1 MPIRAFSSLLLDLKI
16 LSQPQIQGNYPV
28 REDLLKDS
36 SRVIT
41 DPNIL
46 INMVSRRAKQL
57 NHGHKPLIE
66 SLEKLEPEDIAM
78 REIIEGKIDY
88 QLFEEEE
95 ASL

>member
-1 MPIRAFSSLLLDLKI
+1 M
-16 LSQPQIQGNYPV
+16 

-95 ASL
+95 VPL

>member
-95 ASL
+95 TSL

>member
-1 MPIRAFSSLLLDLKI
+1 MK
-16 LSQPQIQGNYPV
+16 
-28 REDLLKDS
+28 EELLKDAC
-36 SRVIT
+36 RVIP

-57 NHGHKPLIE
+57 RQGHKPLIE

-88 QLFEEEE
+88 QLYEEEE
-95 ASL
+95 ST

>member
-1 MPIRAFSSLLLDLKI
+1 MK
-16 LSQPQIQGNYPV
+16 N
-28 REDLLKDS
+28 ELLKNA
-36 SRVIT
+36 SRIIP

-57 NHGHKPLIE
+57 KQGHKPLIE

-88 QLFEEEE
+88 QLFEEGDEVPNF
-95 ASL
+95 S

>member
-1 MPIRAFSSLLLDLKI
+1 MSAFSTASYFQNLPGDRPLK
-16 LSQPQIQGNYPV
+16 N
-28 REDLLKDS
+28 ELLKNAIK
-36 SRVIT
+36 VIP

-57 NHGHKPLIE
+57 KQGHKPLIE

-95 ASL
+95 PVYT

>member
-1 MPIRAFSSLLLDLKI
+1 M
-16 LSQPQIQGNYPV
+16 SQPQIQGNYPV
-28 REDLLKDS
+28 RGDLLKDS

>member
-1 MPIRAFSSLLLDLKI
+1 LPIRAFSSLLLDLKI